1 MIEHTVQHDPDPG
14 PVQCV
19 ADLLKIFVGSQ
30 SHIDLTIISG
40 IVTMSIRFE
49 YRGEIYRVHSQLL
62 HMGDP
67 LLHTFDLM
75 SLYSVIFKRNS
86 AESHRIDLIKNTFIS
101 PHISHHSFLP

>member
-1 MIEHTVQHDPDPG
+1 M
-14 PVQCV
+14 QCITYF
-19 ADLLKIFVGSQ
+19 LKISIGSQ

-67 LLHTFDLM
+67 VLHTFDLM

-86 AESHRIDLIKNTFIS
+86 AESHGIDLIKNTFIS
-101 PHISHHSFLP
+101 PHISHHTFH